1 MASKSQEKK
10 FQCDLCD
17 ESFRAPTAL
26 GMHKRLK
33 HGILG
38 TSKAALHYHKTMA
51 KAEAAPAVKTL
62 PEPIPVKKKMGRPP
76 LDPSERKPRKKYS
89 KRSTQVATIP
99 ASQNGHNQPNLP
111 SLPQWGGVASR
122 HATETAIA
130 VAYGRFTA
138 LCGEIAREF
147 DLPPVTFARQFT
159 SFISGTHP

>member
-1 MASKSQEKK
+1 
-10 FQCDLCD
+10 
-17 ESFRAPTAL
+17 
-26 GMHKRLK
+26 MHKRLK

-38 TSKAALHYHKTMA
+38 TSARCTITRHA

-99 ASQNGHNQPNLP
+99 EAKTDTTNPTSPASLNGAGLHLVTPPKRPSPLPTVGSPHYAAKLRANLTYLQ
-111 SLPQWGGVASR
+111 SL
-122 HATETAIA
+122 
-130 VAYGRFTA
+130 
-138 LCGEIAREF
+138 
-147 DLPPVTFARQFT
+147 LPEFT